1 MDESY
6 IRKLSNIK
14 VLIVGDLMLD
24 TFYYGDVYRISPEA
38 PVPVL
43 SNCRRQQVPGGAAN
57 VAVNCA
63 SIGVSTKLIGII
75 ADDIAGETLSKIL
88 SENRKISA
96 SLIIDSE
103 GVTTEKIRYTSAG
116 HHLLRIDNE
125 GSNELCAVIEQDL
138 IAKLERAIPD
148 CNVVVLSD
156 YMKGCLTDK
165 VIAEVMTLAK
175 RENKK
180 VLVDP
185 KKKDFCEYLRP
196 YLIKPNSIEAKNA
209 LQLDKWTE
217 EKITQESRDMLK
229 TVAEN
234 VLVTQASHGM
244 ILLESNGKQTKINSE
259 AVEVSDVSGAGDT
272 VMAILASN
280 VAAGLTLLDSALV
293 ANKAAS
299 IVVKKKGTASLTY
312 QEFSEIILTV

>member
-6 IRKLSNIK
+6 IQKLSNIK

-24 TFYYGDVYRISPEA
+24 TFYSGDVYTISPEA

-88 SENRKISA
+88 SENSKISA

-185 KKKDFCEYLRP
+185 KRKDFCEYLRP

-209 LQLDKWTE
+209 LKLDKWTE
-217 EKITQESRDMLK
+217 EKITQESREK
-229 TVAEN
+229 WR
-234 VLVTQASHGM
+234 
-244 ILLESNGKQTKINSE
+244 
-259 AVEVSDVSGAGDT
+259 
-272 VMAILASN
+272 
-280 VAAGLTLLDSALV
+280 
-293 ANKAAS
+293 
-299 IVVKKKGTASLTY
+299 
-312 QEFSEIILTV
+312 